1 MINTLKQ
8 LKPRARIVIGTSVLL
23 LIFALIF
30 VVSWLD
36 PLVLYYGVK
45 MRNSELLTLTQTD
58 PTLSGIYCAQLA
70 SFSLDAS
77 FICFDSKNE
86 IDQYIMRRDEVQA
99 RLQ

>member
-1 MINTLKQ
+1 MKMKWI
-8 LKPRARIVIGTSVLL
+8 IVLALALSLL
-23 LIFALIF
+23 FAGAVFYI
-30 VVSWLD
+30 SWTD